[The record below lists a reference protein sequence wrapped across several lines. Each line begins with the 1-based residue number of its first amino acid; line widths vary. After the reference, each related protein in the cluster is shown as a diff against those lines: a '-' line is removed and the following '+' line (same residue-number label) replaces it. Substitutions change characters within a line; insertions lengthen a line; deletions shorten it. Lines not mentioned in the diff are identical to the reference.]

1 MGKQIWIAIILVAA
15 AAVFFVSNNENTI
28 AQTEPENAA
37 FSISAIAGQIGGQ
50 DILGGYEV
58 DADWPREINNKP
70 GDEDWTWGAGQS
82 IYAESEDRVYAL
94 MRGQLPNIERP
105 RTQYRRDIAPSLSF
119 PIGRLPWRDATAAS
133 LPANGGTGALA
144 EEGISAWLARGL
156 EIGVDARWDYCVVV
170 FDSDGNMIEEW
181 TDEQGNCT
189 MPNGEQLQR
198 PHFVGMDPYD
208 VDKHVWILDDH
219 KHTIYKL
226 TNDGSE
232 IVMQLGTYGELGAD
246 ENHFNRPSM
255 MDWMPEEEGG
265 ASIFVADGYNGT
277 RVVKFDSEGNFITQ
291 WGEPGARGGETRP
304 GYWHNV
310 HGIAIDPV
318 GRRVFVNDR
327 TNNRVQVFDEDGNYL
342 YEWSFGPEPADIH
355 DFMIT
360 ADGHLWAADRGT
372 NKMLKYDLEG
382 RFLYSWGTWGDFP
395 GGFWGVHGISSDP
408 QGNFYVAEVDNGGF
422 QKYTPRAG
430 VNPETLVGAPVRSAW

>member
-1 MGKQIWIAIILVAA
+1 MNKQILVAIILVAA
-15 AAVFFVSNNENTI
+15 AAVFFVSNNEDMV
-28 AQTEPENAA
+28 AQQEAPAA
-37 FSISAIAGQIGGQ
+37 VFSIAAISGQVGGQ
-50 DILGGYEV
+50 DILGGYDV
-58 DADWPREINNKP
+58 AVDWPKDINRKP
-70 GDEDWTWGAGQS
+70 GDEEWTWGAGQG

-105 RTQYRRDIAPSLSF
+105 TTRFLTDIAPSLSF

-144 EEGISAWLARGL
+144 EEGISAWLERGL

-170 FDSDGNMIEEW
+170 FDAEGNVIEEW
-181 TDEQGNCT
+181 TSEVGDCV
-189 MPNGEQLQR
+189 MPNGERLQR
-198 PHFVGMDPYD
+198 PHFIGMDPYD
-208 VDKHVWILDDH
+208 SEKHVWLLDDH

-232 IVMQLGTYGELGAD
+232 IIMQLGTYGEPGDD

-255 MDWMPEEEGG
+255 MDWMPEADGR
-265 ASIFVADGYNGT
+265 ASIYVADGYNGT
-277 RVVKFDSEGNFITQ
+277 RVVKFDADGNYMTQ

-310 HGIAIDPV
+310 HGISVDPE

-327 TNNRVQVFDEDGNYL
+327 TNNRVQVFDEDGGYL

-355 DFMIT
+355 DFRIT
-360 ADGHLWAADRGT
+360 ADGFLWAADRGT
-372 NKMLKYDLEG
+372 NKMLKYALDG
-382 RFLYSWGTWGDFP
+382 TFLYSWGTWGDFP

-422 QKYTPRAG
+422 QKYTPRDGA
-430 VNPETLVGAPVRSAW
+430 NPATIVGAPKRSDW